1 MTALDDNHLNW
12 CAISSSPILECI
24 KFRILLDYLILK
36 SFVRVEDSQWKTS
49 NCIFTEFS
57 LEPDESSIWVSEL
70 QKRQES
76 VTLNLNFYY
85 ELNTPNFRFDS
96 LCCYHN
102 IFRANVLLL
111 EIISFE
117 WIWSLFYKSVRK
129 TYFWLDISSIFLS
142 KFIYSN
148 ELPWSYYILFGK
160 ILMIALNDFV

>member
-1 MTALDDNHLNW
+1 M
-12 CAISSSPILECI
+12 
-24 KFRILLDYLILK
+24 
-36 SFVRVEDSQWKTS
+36 S
-49 NCIFTEFS
+49 NTLGLFDIEIICMSWRFSMKNKQLYFSTEFS

-96 LCCYHN
+96 LCCYRN

-129 TYFWLDISSIFLS
+129 TYFWLDISAKS